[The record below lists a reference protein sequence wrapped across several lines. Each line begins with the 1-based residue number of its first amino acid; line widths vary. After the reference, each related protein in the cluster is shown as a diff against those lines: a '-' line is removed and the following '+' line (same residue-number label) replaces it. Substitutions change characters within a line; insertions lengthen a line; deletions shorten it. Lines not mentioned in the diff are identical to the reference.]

1 MADLDFSAFTETETQ
16 PQSSTLDF
24 SAFTETDTPT
34 IKDEDDLDTSR
45 KWLSNAA
52 TIYEAEEGDKW
63 KGSQKGLSDWFKNRH
78 SKLGFDMTNM
88 GITAYNMSDMSDK
101 VKQAWIDS
109 MTAYDQTDIS
119 L

>member
-1 MADLDFSAFTETETQ
+1 MAD
-16 PQSSTLDF
+16 LDF

-63 KGSQKGLSDWFKNRH
+63 KGSQKGL
-78 SKLGFDMTNM
+78 
-88 GITAYNMSDMSDK
+88 
-101 VKQAWIDS
+101 
-109 MTAYDQTDIS
+109 
-119 L
+119 